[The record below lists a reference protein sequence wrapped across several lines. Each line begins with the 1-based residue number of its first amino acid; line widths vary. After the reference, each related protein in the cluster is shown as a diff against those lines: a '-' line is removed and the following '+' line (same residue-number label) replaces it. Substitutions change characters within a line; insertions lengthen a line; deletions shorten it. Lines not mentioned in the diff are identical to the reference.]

1 VRRERSTWQV
11 TAVSTHMVA
20 HCRSRDDRGIMS
32 TTNEENNARAQ
43 AGAHQHDGIDRGDVH
58 AVETSN
64 DRARWRGLSG
74 APARRILDVERSRDG
89 DECTR
94 RSGVL

>member
-1 VRRERSTWQV
+1 
-11 TAVSTHMVA
+11 MVA
-20 HCRSRDDRGIMS
+20 HCRSRDRGIASNM
-32 TTNEENNARAQ
+32 NEEKNAGAQ
-43 AGAHQHDGIDRGDVH
+43 EGAHQHDGIDRDDVH

-89 DECTR
+89 EEGTR